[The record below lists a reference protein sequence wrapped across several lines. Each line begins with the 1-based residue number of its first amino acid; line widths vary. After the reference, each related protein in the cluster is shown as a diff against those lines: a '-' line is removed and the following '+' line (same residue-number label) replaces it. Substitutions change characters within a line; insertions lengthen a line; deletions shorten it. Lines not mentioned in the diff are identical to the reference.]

1 MLHLKMHLRF
11 HFKKHKKMSKNV
23 KKKMQLMVHLT
34 MGSRVRILIS
44 KLALYGSFKSYIA
57 QNKFLRVLYILY
69 SAEHF
74 QIRFHRESA
83 YAGNRKKEV
92 EGLVKVIYCFSGAVF
107 FSKCMQGRLRIITIL
122 LISAYVLYG

>member
-44 KLALYGSFKSYIA
+44 KLAIYGSFKSYIA

-69 SAEHF
+69 SAENF
-74 QIRFHRESA
+74 QIRFHR
-83 YAGNRKKEV
+83 
-92 EGLVKVIYCFSGAVF
+92 
-107 FSKCMQGRLRIITIL
+107 
-122 LISAYVLYG
+122 